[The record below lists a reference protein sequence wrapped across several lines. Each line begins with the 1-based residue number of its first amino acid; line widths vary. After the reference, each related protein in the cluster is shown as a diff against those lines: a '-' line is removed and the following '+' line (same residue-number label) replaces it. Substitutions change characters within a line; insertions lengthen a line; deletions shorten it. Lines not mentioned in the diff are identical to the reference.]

1 MSARDARLM
10 ASGRVNPTRPEAFAH
25 NLART
30 GRRDIGPQALPP
42 MTG

>member
-30 GRRDIGPQALPP
+30 GRRGIGPQALPP

>member
-1 MSARDARLM
+1 MT
-10 ASGRVNPTRPEAFAH
+10 SGHGNPTRPETLAH

-30 GRRDIGPQALPP
+30 GRRGIGPQALPP